1 MAMKRS
7 RKIALVGVAALAV
20 VAAVSI
26 IVQRQR
32 AGVVAVQI
40 GTVTHQDL
48 TAVVTASGEVRPRQY
63 VNINAQSFG
72 KIVEINVQEGDRV
85 KRGEGLRRLE
95 AIQPGADGAFKHA
108 GPRWRTGGR
117 TDEGTTRRRGRGKL
131 RRSRA
136 D

>member
-85 KRGEGLRRLE
+85 KRGQVLLRLE
-95 AIQPGADGAFKHA
+95 AIQPAADVDAHRALGKAGGGARGGGAA
-108 GPRWRTGGR
+108 R
-117 TDEGTTRRRGRGKL
+117 L
-131 RRSRA
+131 A
-136 D
+136 